1 MIEKIRTETEEFQK
15 KLSNITSD
23 EQALDSRIDR
33 RQREY
38 DQLQKRLATLQ
49 VSNRFPSVNPMLVHS
64 SPSARPI
71 WTSTSASSRS

>member
-1 MIEKIRTETEEFQK
+1 MIEKIRTETGEFQK

-49 VSNRFPSVNPMLVHS
+49 VSP
-64 SPSARPI
+64 A
-71 WTSTSASSRS
+71 